1 MQLYLSSSEHYFPN
15 NSNATSF
22 TTDVNI
28 YQNTQMLTE
37 ECEVS
42 EIHNTDVYHKNLREK
57 RDFLNQQL

>member
-1 MQLYLSSSEHYFPN
+1 MQLYLPSSEHYFPN

-42 EIHNTDVYHKNLREK
+42 EIHNTDVYHKNQREK
-57 RDFLNQQL
+57 RDFLNQQQ